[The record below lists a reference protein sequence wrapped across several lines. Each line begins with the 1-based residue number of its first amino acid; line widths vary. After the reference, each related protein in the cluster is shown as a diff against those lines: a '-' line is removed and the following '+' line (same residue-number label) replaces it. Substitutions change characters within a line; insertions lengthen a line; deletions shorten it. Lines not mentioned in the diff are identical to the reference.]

1 MPRFLEAIRLSDQ
14 PPHQGD
20 SSTNSVPSE
29 GTADLLSVL
38 AAIPEEHVWLQKQKS
53 ERTRDAYRRDVAD
66 FITTVGIKTPE
77 DFRRVELAAVLAWQ
91 RSMEEAGYKPKTIR
105 RRLSALS
112 SLFTHLALKG
122 LVEGNP
128 VREAPRPN
136 VNRKQGT
143 TAAFSAKEA
152 RALLDSPDAATLQG
166 LRDRAILAVGL
177 QVGCRRSEIAHLTV
191 GSFHVNAGYPSL
203 KFVRKG
209 GQELSVAIH
218 PNAAQRIRDY
228 LAASG
233 HADDV
238 GAPLFLPCR
247 DNERGQERLRHLHP
261 DVIDRIVKKYVRK
274 ALGTGRGYSAH
285 SMRATFITTAL
296 ENGASLED
304 VQRDVG
310 HADPTTTSL
319 YDRRGH
325 NPEKSASFFANY

>member
-1 MPRFLEAIRLSDQ
+1 MPRFSEPVRTSGA
-14 PPHQGD
+14 
-20 SSTNSVPSE
+20 PSGNITKSPE
-29 GTADLLSVL
+29 PGPAPAPADLLAAL
-38 AAIPEEHVWLQKQKS
+38 ATIPEEDVWLQKQKS
-53 ERTRDAYRRDVAD
+53 ERTRVAYRSDVAD
-66 FITTVGIKTPE
+66 FINTVGIKTPD
-77 DFRRVELAAVLAWQ
+77 DFRRVELPAVIAWQ
-91 RSMEEAGYKPKTIR
+91 RSMERAGYKPKTIR

-112 SLFTHLALKG
+112 SLFTHLAQKG

-143 TAAFSAKEA
+143 TAAFSTREA
-152 RALLDSPDAATLQG
+152 RAILDAPDPGTLQG

-191 GSFHVNAGYPSL
+191 ASFHVNTGYPSL
-203 KFVRKG
+203 RFVRKG

-218 PNAAQRIRDY
+218 PNVAQRIGDY

-233 HADDV
+233 HAEEV
-238 GAPLFLPCR
+238 EAPLFLPCR
-247 DNERGQERLRHLHP
+247 HNEHGQERIRHFHP
-261 DVIDRIVKKYVRK
+261 DIIDRIVKKYVRQ